1 MLLNSVPFIVYF
13 GFLMAALL
21 VGGRFFQHQWLFLLR
36 SFFPNWKFFHALGWV
51 PRLYWRREIFS
62 AADRAWSEWA
72 LLLPRYERRLSHLV
86 FNPQV
91 NLALGEQNLVEHLS
105 SDIAD
110 SVSDAKVQD
119 FVTYRMVERLVRLK
133 LKTQIPPDTGFQFCL
148 CMQRLG
154 APVDVDRDGV
164 LLSPILRSRHAG

>member
-1 MLLNSVPFIVYF
+1 VPFIVYF

-21 VGGRFFQHQWLFLLR
+21 MGGRFFQHQWLFLLR

-51 PRLYWRREIFS
+51 PRLYWRREISS
-62 AADRAWSEWA
+62 ATDRQWSEWA
-72 LLLPRYERRLSHLV
+72 LLMPRYERHLSHLV

-91 NLALGEQNLVEHLS
+91 NLALSEQNLVEHLS

-110 SVSDAKVQD
+110 SASDAKVQD

-133 LKTQIPPDTGFQFCL
+133 LEAQIPPEIGFQFCL

-154 APVDVDRDGV
+154 APVMVDSDCV
-164 LLSPILRSRHAG
+164 LLSSILRPPHAG